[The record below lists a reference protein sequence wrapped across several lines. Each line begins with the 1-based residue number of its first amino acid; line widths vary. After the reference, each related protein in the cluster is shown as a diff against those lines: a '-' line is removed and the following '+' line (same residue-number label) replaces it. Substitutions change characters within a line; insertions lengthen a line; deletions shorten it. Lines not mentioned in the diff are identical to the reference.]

1 MRVAYRER
9 EVPVEQ
15 NETFGNKM
23 RKAGWHNVYDEK
35 PKEPGIYEVY
45 RRNDTRGK
53 AKYIG
58 NGVWEDTSG
67 WSFCWWRELKGS
79 ETSGK

>member
-1 MRVAYRER
+1 M
-9 EVPVEQ
+9 EQ

-23 RKAGWHNVYDEK
+23 RKAGWHNVYEEK

-53 AKYIG
+53 AEYIG
-58 NGVWEDTSG
+58 NGVWKHTSG

-79 ETSGK
+79 DTSGK